1 MPAASHPGSYR
12 GPVYC
17 GFLRRFKFDARPV
30 DLRILACARFLDLE
44 ADPERETG
52 CTITG
57 GTPELERVVFGAA
70 APAPVPGFG
79 AVF

>member
-1 MPAASHPGSYR
+1 MPNASRFPSR
-12 GPVYC
+12 LLQGPVYC
-17 GFLRRFKFDARPV
+17 GFLRRFKFAARPV
-30 DLRILACARFLDLE
+30 DLRSLACARFLDLE
-44 ADPERETG
+44 AGPERETG

-70 APAPVPGFG
+70 PVPGFG